1 MAASTEPCC
10 CMTCWL
16 CSAAFMEGSNKNNGF
31 VVGIDVDVLM
41 AMTALMNHGG
51 VPVYVT
57 V

>member
-1 MAASTEPCC
+1 
-10 CMTCWL
+10 MTCWL
-16 CSAAFMEGSNKNNGF
+16 CSAAFMEGSKQNNGF
-31 VVGIDVDVLM
+31 VVGTVVDVLT